1 MITLQKNVLKAALIS
16 AAKKDMRYWL
26 NGILFKVAE
35 SGKVYISSTDGHRLF
50 VANIEADWTDGAVN
64 GPLELIIPRE
74 AVETAVKAKSE
85 VLTLSALPDGRY
97 TLGDAV
103 FSPVDGKFP
112 NINQVIPRHDMSGEP
127 AHFNCDYLADAQ
139 KALRLVSGLSD
150 GTFRLYTNGDNGY
163 AYMGCDP
170 AFIVIMPIRISH
182 SVEARTFLAD

>member
-1 MITLQKNVLKAALIS
+1 MITLKKNVLKAALIS
-16 AAKKDMRYWL
+16 SAKKDMRYWL

-35 SGKVYISSTDGHRLF
+35 SGRVYISSTDGHRLF
-50 VANIEADWTDGAVN
+50 VANIEADWTDDPVN

-103 FSPVDGKFP
+103 FSPVDAKFP
-112 NINQVIPRHDMSGEP
+112 DINKVIPRDDMSGAT
-127 AHFNCDYLADAQ
+127 AHFNCEYLADAQ

-150 GTFRLYTNGDNGY
+150 GTFRLYTNGENGSG
-163 AYMGCDP
+163 YMACSS
-170 AFIVIMPIRISH
+170 AFVVIMPIRISH
-182 SVEARTFLAD
+182 YVEANTFLAD